1 MGSSPTS
8 GIFKYKFILKN
19 TIDLIKNN
27 EVYSCELFKFYGQYS
42 TAFKFERSF
51 LVTIPIEDTQY
62 KLKEEIIED
71 IKKISFK
78 EIYSLDTKV
87 SIKVKHAKNGKRVYR
102 IHKISTN
109 FYYWTENEEDVYL
122 YLTQRKNKLI
132 YLIKM
137 EGL

>member
-1 MGSSPTS
+1 
-8 GIFKYKFILKN
+8 
-19 TIDLIKNN
+19 
-27 EVYSCELFKFYGQYS
+27 
-42 TAFKFERSF
+42 
-51 LVTIPIEDTQY
+51 
-62 KLKEEIIED
+62 
-71 IKKISFK
+71 
-78 EIYSLDTKV
+78 LDTKV